1 MLDSTSHFQRIEPNR
16 SAQEQLRDILALIS
30 ELNTALQSQIAFL
43 RPRGMTLPTGTL
55 ERLNDIRQR
64 IETMGR
70 TLTAGQIELRQL
82 RALAQTTALLN
93 SSLDVDTVL
102 NTVMDTVV
110 QLTGAERGFILL
122 KNEATGEIEFRIA
135 RGIDRE
141 QLGRED
147 FKISNT
153 IIREVLTS
161 GAPVLT
167 DNARADDRFVGN
179 DSIVGY
185 GLRSIL
191 AVPLVSNGEVIGVV
205 YCDNRIL
212 AGLFKAHEKD
222 LLQAFAG
229 QAAVAIQNARL
240 FASARAR
247 LAEITEVRDLMDNV
261 FQSISSGII
270 TFDARGVIT
279 AFNPAA
285 EQITG
290 AAAAD
295 AIGRYLPAILPAFSE
310 VIGGTLEQVVTQNVS
325 QLVEA
330 EIPLD
335 HRGWRYWRVV
345 LSPLRDPE
353 TGGTGAALVLDD
365 LTETRERE
373 AQLAQA
379 RVYLPLALVENL
391 RSEDIAAM
399 GGQECEIT
407 VLFSDVRGFTSF
419 SERLEPEDLMQII
432 NKYLAVASDA
442 INLSDGL
449 VDKYIGDAVTGLFN
463 TPLNIQQ
470 DHALRAVRA
479 AIMMRHE
486 VASLHETLPPDQR
499 LLFGVGIHTGLAVL
513 GNVGSAER
521 REFSAIGDAMD
532 MAKLLQENA
541 GRGEIVLSAET
552 WEQVKDYIPCEA
564 VTPRK
569 TKDRADFT
577 VMYRVL

>member
-16 SAQEQLRDILALIS
+16 SAQEQLRDILTLIT

-55 ERLNDIRQR
+55 ERLNDVRQR

-70 TLTAGQIELRQL
+70 TLTSGQIELRQL

-93 SSLDVDTVL
+93 SSLDVDAVL

-270 TFDARGVIT
+270 TFDARGVIN

-290 AAAAD
+290 ATAAD
-295 AIGRYLPAILPAFSE
+295 AIGRFLPAILPAFSE

-330 EIPLD
+330 EINLD
-335 HRGWRYWRVV
+335 QRGWRYWRVV

-353 TGGTGAALVLDD
+353 TGSTGAALVLDD

-432 NKYLAVASDA
+432 NRYLAVASDA

-463 TPLNIQQ
+463 TPLNIQA

-552 WEQVKDYIPCEA
+552 WAQVKDYIPCEPVA
-564 VTPRK
+564 PRK

>member
-1 MLDSTSHFQRIEPNR
+1 
-16 SAQEQLRDILALIS
+16 
-30 ELNTALQSQIAFL
+30 
-43 RPRGMTLPTGTL
+43 
-55 ERLNDIRQR
+55 
-64 IETMGR
+64 MGR
-70 TLTAGQIELRQL
+70 SLTAGQIELRQL

-122 KNEATGEIEFRIA
+122 KNEQTGEIEFRIA

-141 QLGRED
+141 QLGRDD
-147 FKISNT
+147 FKVSNT

-179 DSIVGY
+179 ESIVGY

-191 AVPLVSNGEVIGVV
+191 AVPLVTNGEVIGVV

-212 AGLFKAHEKD
+212 SGLFKAHEKN

-240 FASARAR
+240 FAAARAR

-261 FQSISSGII
+261 FQSIASGII
-270 TFDARGVIT
+270 TFDARGIIT
-279 AFNPAA
+279 AYNPAA

-290 AAAAD
+290 VRPAD
-295 AIGRYLPAILPAFSE
+295 ALGRVLPAILPAFSE
-310 VIGGTLEQVVTQNVS
+310 VIGPTLEMVVTQGAS

-335 HRGWRYWRVV
+335 GRGWRYWRVV
-345 LSPLRDPE
+345 MSPLRDPE

-365 LTETRERE
+365 LTEARERE

-399 GGQECEIT
+399 GGQEREIT

-419 SERLEPEDLMQII
+419 SEKLEPEDLMQII
-432 NKYLAVASDA
+432 NRYLAVASDA
-442 INLSDGL
+442 INLADGL

-463 TPLNIQQ
+463 TPLNIQT

-486 VASLHETLPPDQR
+486 VAALHETLPPEQR
-499 LLFGVGIHTGLAVL
+499 LQFGIGVHTGMAVL

-552 WEQVKDYIPCEA
+552 WAQVKDVIPCEA
-564 VTPRK
+564 VSPRK
-569 TKDRADFT
+569 SRDRAGFT
-577 VMYRVL
+577 VMYRVLEG